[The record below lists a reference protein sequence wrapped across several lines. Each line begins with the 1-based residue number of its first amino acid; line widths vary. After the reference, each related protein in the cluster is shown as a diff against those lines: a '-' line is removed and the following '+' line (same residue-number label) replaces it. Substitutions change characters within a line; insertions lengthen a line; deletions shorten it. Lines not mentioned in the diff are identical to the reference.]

1 MGVAKMPV
9 KGTVQAEPTS
19 RFFAPELPVRRRL
32 LRSQAARFV
41 VAGLVVV
48 LGYGCSPASES
59 PTADTRSAI
68 PSDSLPS
75 APSFSSEPSSSE
87 PSAIPSTSPT
97 PSGAA
102 VTVAFVGAVST
113 KHWGDLPF
121 TVKAKASN
129 GAKLSFSAT
138 GGCAI
143 GKSSGVVAINSVGNC
158 TLLARTASGPA
169 ASASLTFAIGRA
181 TTKIQFGDQTVRYT
195 RTFSY
200 RVKVKVTP
208 LMDLTYR
215 ILTGTSDPE
224 CRVGS
229 ATGKLTLAGNQP
241 NLRAQCTIEVAATRQ
256 SGNYTTPSP
265 VHANVKV
272 DFPAWDVRA
281 TSPPTVYWSA
291 TPTVTVV
298 VRETT
303 GNAFGI
309 DVEQN
314 GGAGECTYKSETP
327 VDPPAGTKLYY
338 VVLDLQKPSTPE
350 GYVCNMTAK
359 GSPPDYFDP
368 GGNAADNFTVTVVP

>member
-1 MGVAKMPV
+1 MPV
-9 KGTVQAEPTS
+9 NGTVRAVRTS
-19 RFFAPELPVRRRL
+19 PFFAPELRFRGQLHGPQAVRL
-32 LRSQAARFV
+32 V
-41 VAGLVVV
+41 VLGLVVV
-48 LGYGCSPASES
+48 LGFGCSPASES
-59 PTADTRSAI
+59 PTADTKSAS
-68 PSDSLPS
+68 PPGSPPS

-87 PSAIPSTSPT
+87 PSMIPSTVPSPT
-97 PSGAA
+97 RAA
-102 VTVAFVGAVST
+102 VTVAFVGAVAT

-121 TVKAKASN
+121 TVRAKATN

-138 GGCAI
+138 GGCAV
-143 GKSSGVVAINSVGNC
+143 GKANGVVAINAVGNC
-158 TLLARTASGPA
+158 TLVARTASGPA

-181 TTKIQFGDQTVRYT
+181 TPKIQFGDQAVRYT

-200 RVKVKVTP
+200 RVKVKITP
-208 LMDLTYR
+208 LIDLTYR
-215 ILTGTSDPE
+215 VLTGTSDPE

-229 ATGKLTLAGNQP
+229 ATGKLTLAGDQP
-241 NLRAQCTIEVAATRQ
+241 NLTAQCTIEVSATRQ
-256 SGNYTTPSP
+256 SANYTMPSP

-281 TSPPTVYWSA
+281 TSPPTIHWN
-291 TPTVTVV
+291 TEGPTVTVV

-303 GNAFGI
+303 GNAYGI

-314 GGAGECTYKSETP
+314 GGGGECAYQSETP
-327 VDPPAGTKLYY
+327 ANPPAGTKLYY
-338 VVLDLQKPSTPE
+338 VVLDLQEPSTPE